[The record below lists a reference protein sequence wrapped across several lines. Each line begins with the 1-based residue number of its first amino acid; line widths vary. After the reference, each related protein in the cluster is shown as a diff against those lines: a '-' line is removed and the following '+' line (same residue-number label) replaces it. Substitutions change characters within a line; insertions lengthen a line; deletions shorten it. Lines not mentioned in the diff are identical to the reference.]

1 MAQGHDGLGSPDR
14 PLPWRS
20 YRVRAIRKAAKR
32 LNLILSLPADHF
44 EAARF
49 RRDLRRAIL
58 GEFQERP
65 RRA

>member
-1 MAQGHDGLGSPDR
+1 MAQGQRPGNPDR

-20 YRVRAIRKAAKR
+20 YREQTIREAARR
-32 LNLILSLPADHF
+32 LNRVLSLPAGHF

-58 GEFQERP
+58 DEYPERP